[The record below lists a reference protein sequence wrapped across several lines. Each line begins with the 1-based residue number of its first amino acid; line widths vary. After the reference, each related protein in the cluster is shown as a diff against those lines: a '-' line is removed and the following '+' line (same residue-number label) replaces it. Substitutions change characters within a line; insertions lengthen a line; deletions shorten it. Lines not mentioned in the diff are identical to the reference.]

1 MKERIVSEKENNVLV
16 NFLILLKANTV
27 ILVAFIIFLKNRS
40 STNILW
46 CESIAKAY
54 FFFPI

>member
-27 ILVAFIIFLKNRS
+27 ILVAFIMFLKNRS

-46 CESIAKAY
+46 CESIAKT